1 MGQTVWKNRV
11 LGLHLG
17 WNSRNHVFWAN
28 ALSSATQQAFLLGCT
43 DPIHAGLGLVCLISW
58 YLCLILFHGNN
69 ETESG
74 LS

>member
-1 MGQTVWKNRV
+1 MDGTNSVEKQGSGIA
-11 LGLHLG
+11 LGLELRK
-17 WNSRNHVFWAN
+17 SWAN

-43 DPIHAGLGLVCLISW
+43 DPTHAGLGLVCLISW

-69 ETESG
+69 ETESW